1 MGACDQGFRHSAAR
15 LKAVTGPLIL
25 IMTASTKTPWSIGVF
40 VKECAM
46 DHTRY
51 DRLAILFH
59 WVMAALIFYAAAA
72 ILKGST

>member
-1 MGACDQGFRHSAAR
+1 
-15 LKAVTGPLIL
+15 LIL

-40 VKECAM
+40 VKECAT
-46 DHTRY
+46 DRTRY